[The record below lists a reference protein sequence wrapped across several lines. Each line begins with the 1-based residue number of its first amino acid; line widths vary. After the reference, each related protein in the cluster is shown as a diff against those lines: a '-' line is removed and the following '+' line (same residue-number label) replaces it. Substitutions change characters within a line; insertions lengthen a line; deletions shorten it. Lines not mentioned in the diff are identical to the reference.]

1 MPPLMYDNQY
11 DPYQWH
17 TCSIAYSLNS
27 AKQPGHFMLDPSFM
41 SSYFCWIT
49 PTTALTQPL
58 YQEANHIHSREKTW
72 DGSLVWI
79 PH

>member
-1 MPPLMYDNQY
+1 MTISMTPICGIPAQL
-11 DPYQWH
+11 
-17 TCSIAYSLNS
+17 LNS